1 MLETEVNHE
10 NNDLDEARR
19 HWEGV
24 CDDEA
29 AQHRVMF
36 EDAGARELAA
46 CCLLPGIAATAV
58 ALAFIYGLYRLI
70 PALF

>member
-10 NNDLDEARR
+10 NDDLDEARR

-24 CDDEA
+24 YDDEA

-36 EDAGARELAA
+36 EDAGAKESAA
-46 CCLLPGIAATAV
+46 CCLLPGTAATAV
-58 ALAFIYGLYRLI
+58 TLAFIYGLYRLI
-70 PALF
+70 LTLF